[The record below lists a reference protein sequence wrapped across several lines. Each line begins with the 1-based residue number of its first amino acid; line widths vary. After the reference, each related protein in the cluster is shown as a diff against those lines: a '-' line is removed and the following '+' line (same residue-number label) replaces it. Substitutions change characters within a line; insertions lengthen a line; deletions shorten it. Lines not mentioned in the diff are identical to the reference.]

1 MDGTYFLTNQFFFLW
16 CSPNKKIRME
26 NPFELIMYKLT
37 EIEKL
42 IKQKNG
48 ITIGTE
54 EILNLEMASAY
65 VGISKSTIYKYT
77 STKEIPHFK
86 RGKRLFFKKVELD
99 DWLTAHKVSSRD
111 EIDKMATEYIL
122 KNKRKY

>member
-1 MDGTYFLTNQFFFLW
+1 
-16 CSPNKKIRME
+16 ME
-26 NPFELIMYKLT
+26 NPFELILNKLT
-37 EIEKL
+37 EIENL

-54 EILNLEMASAY
+54 EILNLEAASFY

-99 DWLTAHKVSSRD
+99 DWLTTNKVSSRD
-111 EIDKMATEYIL
+111 EIDKLATEYIL
-122 KNKRKY
+122 KNKRKF

>member
-1 MDGTYFLTNQFFFLW
+1 
-16 CSPNKKIRME
+16 ME
-26 NPFELIMYKLT
+26 NPFELIMNKLT

-48 ITIGTE
+48 ITVGTE

-65 VGISKSTIYKYT
+65 VGISKSSIYKYT

-99 DWLTAHKVSSRD
+99 DWLTTHKVISRD

-122 KNKRKY
+122 KNKRKF

>member
-1 MDGTYFLTNQFFFLW
+1 
-16 CSPNKKIRME
+16 ME
-26 NPFELIMYKLT
+26 NPFELIMNKLT

-48 ITIGTE
+48 ITVGTE
-54 EILNLEMASAY
+54 EILNLEMASTY

-99 DWLTAHKVSSRD
+99 DWLTTHKVSSKD

-122 KNKRKY
+122 KNKRKF

>member
-1 MDGTYFLTNQFFFLW
+1 
-16 CSPNKKIRME
+16 ME
-26 NPFELIMYKLT
+26 NPFELIMNKLT

-48 ITIGTE
+48 ITVGTE

-86 RGKRLFFKKVELD
+86 RGKRLFFKKAELD
-99 DWLTAHKVSSRD
+99 EWLTTNKISSRE
-111 EIDKMATEYIL
+111 EIDRLATEYIL
-122 KNKRKY
+122 KNKRKF